1 MVEVNKV
8 EVGFTSDVSSFNRGV
23 DKMERKLET
32 FDKTATKST
41 EKVGK
46 RFDFLDGELKK
57 VEKTMGGFGDD
68 LDLTNVQTQ
77 LEEAKQEFTETGKVG
92 ERTLDKLNKSVNRV
106 DFSTMPTNAHK
117 AFTMV
122 QKDISKLSVETDK
135 LNRVKFAEGYTNE
148 NKLIAHSFANL
159 DKAMNDTMLSFDNAS
174 KHMNSEQL
182 QKYVQTTNNA
192 RHSLFNMKKELESTG
207 TVSSATFYKV
217 NENMKKVNFNQ
228 LNLDAQKAVKNVS
241 KQFGNLTTTFDTMG
255 TSITKNQNRI
265 KTFSKTTGK
274 SARYLKNSF
283 GDALVTFN
291 RWGTVFRNMQEV
303 GEHVFGGVLRPL
315 ILGLVP
321 VAGTATTAVMGIGA
335 GLGAVAGGAVGLGG
349 AFGIAGLA
357 VKAFSGQATTALQM
371 LEDGQ
376 LKVTNEVQRYQS
388 TLKGLQN
395 DWKSLINQNQA
406 HIFNTMSNG
415 IDMARYS
422 LSTLNP
428 FLVKTAAQIE
438 QASAKMHKWLTSS
451 KNAANAFAML
461 NKIGPPI
468 FQNILNSAGHV
479 GNGITRIFTA
489 FGPLFT
495 WTGQGLEKLSKKFDI
510 WANSTNTQRG
520 IASFIN
526 YTKANLPILGS
537 IFGNTFL
544 GIIELFKAFSGQTT
558 WALKGLDGLTKK
570 FRNWAATLDETQGF
584 KDFIKFTR
592 DNAPLAGQFIGN
604 LVDVIV
610 QLVKAMAPISVIV
623 LKVVSGF
630 LGWLGAMM
638 KTNPW
643 LGKLI
648 GSLLIFSGLL
658 KSGLFIAA
666 MINSFTR
673 LDKAIKLL
681 IGTQK
686 LQVFWQKIFNK
697 EQIKSKGLL
706 SVMGGWYTGL
716 IAKIKAFSLA
726 QMLAAVRTKALGLAL
741 KIQAAAIAVW
751 TGITKGAALA
761 NKLFALSFRGI
772 GTAIKS
778 VPLIGWALAVI
789 GILITLWQTNATFRR
804 IVINAWNAIKQAAIN
819 VFGWLKPY
827 LQSIWNGIKTGALWT
842 WNALKI
848 AAVATWNAIKFAI
861 MNPIQAL
868 KMILSGI
875 WNGIKFAA
883 VWAWNAIKT
892 GVMFVIN
899 AWLAQVRANFN
910 TLKSFFSSIW
920 NGIKTAAIWTWN
932 AIKNGVMF
940 VISGWVFAIRTA
952 FSGLKTFFTAI
963 WNGIKSAAI
972 WAWNGIKNG
981 VMFIVR
987 GWLNQ
992 VKANFNTL
1000 KSFFSNVWNGI
1011 KNISISTWNAI
1022 KNGVLWA
1029 IRGLSS
1035 GTRSIIGTLR
1045 NWIVTAWNYI
1055 KNKVVALARSI
1066 WSGVRTAFNNL
1077 SMATRKIIGGLRTW
1091 LIKAWTY
1098 IKNKVVGFARAI
1110 WTGVRTAFNNL
1121 SFAVR
1126 KVISTLR
1133 TWLVKAWTYIRNKVV
1148 ALARSLWT
1156 NVRKAFTSLWASTR
1170 KIFTTLKN
1178 WVVKTWTYIKNKVI
1192 ALARSLWTNVRKA
1205 FTYLWN
1211 STKKIFTTLRN
1222 WLVKTWTYIRNKVVS
1237 LARSLWNGVKK
1248 IFNALWN
1255 FTRNLFNKLKNWLI
1269 NTWKTIRNKVVKWAQ
1284 SLWSGVKRTWNSL
1297 WSGTRSVFTKVK
1309 NWLINTWKGIKN
1321 SVVNTV
1327 KKLWSS
1333 VRGTFNAMNN
1343 GLKNIIG
1350 KIKGHIT
1357 SMINKVK
1364 SGLNKLI
1371 DGVNW
1376 VGKKLGMGK
1385 IGHVKMHT
1393 GTSSS
1398 SSNVVSNGKLNTD
1411 TFATVGDKGRGNGT
1425 GGFRHE
1431 TVIPPK
1437 GKPFI
1442 TPNRDTLLP
1451 ATKGTKILN
1460 GKTTQAMMENSPKFA
1475 KGTIKDAFGAGANKI
1490 ADFGKGSVE
1499 KAHDMGKATMKTG
1512 AEIGKKGVK
1521 KGAQAVKATKAV
1533 AGEGADWLKDKV
1545 GDVMD
1550 YVKNPG
1556 KLVNKIL
1563 KGFGVNF
1570 DGLGKKNIPADMMAG
1585 MFKKLKASA
1594 TNLIKGWLEDAEGG
1608 EGDAGWLLKH
1618 DIWQKFGN
1626 YTGGLGFNGG
1636 KHYGVDF
1643 GMTPGTNVKAVAG
1656 GKVSKVWNDY
1666 GGGKSMEIDIGG
1678 GLTNWYMHL
1687 NKQLKK
1693 KGDKVGVGDLIAK
1706 SGNTGNFTAGSGHLH
1721 FQLNKGG
1728 KPQSNVLSWLKG
1740 LGGSGSKSANK
1751 WKGDIRKA
1759 AKATGTKL
1767 SGGKLNDIVKLI
1779 ATESNGNPK
1788 AIQGGYTDINTG
1800 GNEARGLL
1808 QYTPGTWG
1816 GYKTKKGGN
1825 IMNGYHQLKA
1835 FFNNSNW
1842 SRDLA
1847 AWKARM
1853 ARGATG
1859 WGPSGSNRGYAD
1871 GGIPNAPQLAWL
1883 AEGGFS
1889 ESIVSHD
1896 PANKVKSKA
1905 IHDRTGEMLGF
1916 NDDVEVMR
1924 IMADL
1929 LRENNAY
1936 QADIAGYTEQAA
1948 NKSSVI
1954 QMNGKKVAQE
1964 VASDVN
1970 KEIKKQEQRNMRMK
1984 GKV

>member
-23 DKMERKLET
+23 DRMERKLEN

-68 LDLTNVQTQ
+68 FNLTNVQKE
-77 LEEAKQEFTETGKVG
+77 LEKAKQEFDETGKVG

-106 DFSTMPTNAHK
+106 DFSTMPTKAHK
-117 AFTMV
+117 AFSMV

-135 LNRVKFAEGYTNE
+135 LNRVKFADGYTNE

-159 DKAMNDTMLSFDNAS
+159 DKAMNDTALSFDNAS

-192 RHSLFNMKKELESTG
+192 RHSLFNMKKELEETG

-228 LNLDAQKAVKNVS
+228 LNLGAQKAVKNVS
-241 KQFGNLTTTFDTMG
+241 KQFGSLTRTFDTMG
-255 TSITKNQNRI
+255 TSITKNQNRM
-265 KTFSKTTGK
+265 KTFTNATGK
-274 SARYLKNSF
+274 STRYLKNSF
-283 GDALVTFN
+283 SDAMVTFN
-291 RWGTVFRNMQEV
+291 RWGTIFRNMQEV

-321 VAGTATTAVMGIGA
+321 VAGTATTAIMGIGA

-349 AFGIAGLA
+349 VFGIAGLA
-357 VKAFSGQATTALQM
+357 VKAFAGQATSALQM

-376 LKVTNEVQRYQS
+376 LRVTNEVQRYQS
-388 TLKGLQN
+388 SLKGLQN

-406 HIFNTMSNG
+406 SIFNTMTNG
-415 IDMARYS
+415 IKSARFG

-428 FLVKTAAQIE
+428 FLVKTANQIE
-438 QASAKMHKWLTSS
+438 VASAKMYKWVTSS

-461 NKIGPPI
+461 NRIGPPI

-537 IFGNTFL
+537 VFGNTFL

-558 WALKGLDGLTKK
+558 WALKGLDGLMKK

-592 DNAPLAGQFIGN
+592 DNAPLAGEFIGN
-604 LVDVIV
+604 LVDVMVELI
-610 QLVKAMAPISVIV
+610 KAMAPISVTV

-648 GSLLIFSGLL
+648 GSILIFSGLL
-658 KSGLFIAA
+658 KSGLFIVA
-666 MINSFTR
+666 MINSFTG
-673 LDKAIKLL
+673 LNKAITLL
-681 IGTQK
+681 VGTQK
-686 LQVFWQKIFNK
+686 LQIFWQKIFNK

-706 SVMGGWYTGL
+706 SVMGGWYTAL
-716 IAKIKAFSLA
+716 IAKIKAFSLS
-726 QMLAAVRTKALGLAL
+726 QMVAAVRTKALGLAL

-761 NKLFALSFRGI
+761 NKLFALSFKGI

-778 VPLIGWALAVI
+778 IPLIGWALAVI
-789 GILITLWQTNATFRR
+789 GVLITLWQTNATFRR

-827 LQSIWNGIKTGALWT
+827 LQAIWNGIKTGALWT
-842 WNALKI
+842 WNAMKI

-861 MNPIQAL
+861 MHPIQAL
-868 KMILSGI
+868 KMLLSGI

-892 GVMFVIN
+892 GVMFVIRT
-899 AWLAQVRANFN
+899 WLAQVRTNFN
-910 TLKSFFSSIW
+910 TLKSFFSAIW
-920 NGIKTAAIWTWN
+920 NGIKTAAIWSWN
-932 AIKNGVMF
+932 AIKNGVML
-940 VISGWVFAIRTA
+940 VIRGWVFAIRTA
-952 FSGLKTFFTAI
+952 FAGLKTFFTTI

-981 VMFIVR
+981 VMFVIR

-992 VKANFNTL
+992 VRANFNTL
-1000 KSFFSNVWNGI
+1000 KSFFSTVWNGI
-1011 KNISISTWNAI
+1011 KNISLSVWNAI

-1029 IRGLSS
+1029 IRGLNS
-1035 GTRSIIGTLR
+1035 GVRSIIGTLR

-1055 KNKVVALARSI
+1055 KS
-1066 WSGVRTAFNNL
+1066 
-1077 SMATRKIIGGLRTW
+1077 
-1091 LIKAWTY
+1091 
-1098 IKNKVVGFARAI
+1098 KVVGAARLI

-1121 SFAVR
+1121 SSAVR
-1126 KVISTLR
+1126 KIVGTLRTWIVKAWTYIKNRVVALAKLIWTGVRTAFNNLSSAVRKIISTLR
-1133 TWLVKAWTYIRNKVV
+1133 TWLVKAWTYIKNKVI
-1148 ALARSLWT
+1148 ALARSIWT
-1156 NVRKAFTSLWASTR
+1156 NVRKAFTALWTATR

-1178 WVVKTWTYIKNKVI
+1178 WVIKTWTYIKNKVI

-1205 FTYLWN
+1205 FSALWS

-1222 WLVKTWTYIRNKVVS
+1222 WLVKAWTYIRNKVVA

-1248 IFNALWN
+1248 IFNALWK
-1255 FTRNLFNKLKNWLI
+1255 FTHNLFNKLKNWLI
-1269 NTWKTIRNKVVKWAQ
+1269 NTWKIIRNKVVDWAR
-1284 SLWSGVKRTWNSL
+1284 SLWSGVKKTWSNL
-1297 WSGTRSVFTKVK
+1297 WNGTKGIFTKVK

-1327 KKLWSS
+1327 KKLWGS
-1333 VRGTFNAMNN
+1333 VKGTFNTMNN

-1350 KIKGHIT
+1350 KIKGHING
-1357 SMINKVK
+1357 MVK
-1364 SGLNKLI
+1364 SVKEGLNKLI
-1371 DGVNW
+1371 KGVNW
-1376 VGKKLGMGK
+1376 VGDKLGMGK
-1385 IGHVKMHT
+1385 QMIKPLKLST
-1393 GTSSS
+1393 GTGSANPSRY
-1398 SSNVVSNGKLNTD
+1398 VRNGKINQD
-1411 TFATVGDKGRGNGT
+1411 TMAVVGDKGRGNGS
-1425 GGFRHE
+1425 GGFRNE
-1431 TVIPPK
+1431 TITYPNGRKIITPATDTMAYLPK
-1437 GKPFI
+1437 GS
-1442 TPNRDTLLP
+1442 TVESG
-1451 ATKGTKILN
+1451 AQ
-1460 GKTTQAMMENSPKFA
+1460 TQANYPAFA
-1475 KGTIKDAFGAGANKI
+1475 NGTLDNL
-1490 ADFGKGSVE
+1490 
-1499 KAHDMGKATMKTG
+1499 
-1512 AEIGKKGVK
+1512 K
-1521 KGAQAVKATKAV
+1521 KGAGNMLGRAHKKGQEVTGDVVDGGKAV
-1533 AGEGADWLKDKV
+1533 AGKALDKGKAAVSTGAKKVKGWAGTAAKTASKWIGNIEDWFEK
-1545 GDVMD
+1545 
-1550 YVKNPG
+1550 PG
-1556 KLVNKIL
+1556 KLVNKVFKAFGVGPGKVPGEMPSKIVKGSYGKL
-1563 KGFGVNF
+1563 KKGAVDTIKGWFDEQGGEGGWVDISKGVNF
-1570 DGLGKKNIPADMMAG
+1570 PFSPSGRAPGYPFAG
-1585 MFKKLKASA
+1585 PHMGVDLNYKYDKLYSTHSGTA
-1594 TNLIKGWLEDAEGG
+1594 TAKKGWNGG
-1608 EGDAGWLLKH
+1608 
-1618 DIWQKFGN
+1618 FGN
-1626 YTGGLGFNGG
+1626 SMWIDAANATRIIYGHMSKMAFSGSKKVKPGSYLG
-1636 KHYGVDF
+1636 V
-1643 GMTPGTNVKAVAG
+1643 
-1656 GKVSKVWNDY
+1656 
-1666 GGGKSMEIDIGG
+1666 
-1678 GLTNWYMHL
+1678 
-1687 NKQLKK
+1687 
-1693 KGDKVGVGDLIAK
+1693 
-1706 SGNTGNFTAGSGHLH
+1706 SGNTGRSSGPHLH
-1721 FQLNKGG
+1721 YEMQKNG
-1728 KPQSNVLSWLKG
+1728 KPINPMPFLKKQAKG
-1740 LGGSGSKSANK
+1740 GSKSGKK
-1751 WKGDIRKA
+1751 WA
-1759 AKATGTKL
+1759 GTIKRAL
-1767 SGGKLNDIVKLI
+1767 AMNGLPTSPKYVNAWARQIDSESGG
-1779 ATESNGNPK
+1779 NPR
-1788 AIQGGYTDINTG
+1788 AVQGGYVDANTG
-1800 GNEARGLL
+1800 GNEAKGLVQVAKGTFN
-1808 QYTPGTWG
+1808 QYKRKGHGNVFNPLDNLLAGIA
-1816 GYKTKKGGN
+1816 YAKKR
-1825 IMNGYHQLKA
+1825 Y
-1835 FFNNSNW
+1835 
-1842 SRDLA
+1842 
-1847 AWKARM
+1847 
-1853 ARGATG
+1853 
-1859 WGPSGSNRGYAD
+1859 GSSMLGVIGHGHGYAD
-1871 GGIPNAPQLAWL
+1871 GGILNTPELAWL

-1889 ESIVSHD
+1889 ESVISHD
-1896 PANKVKSKA
+1896 PANRVKSKA

-1984 GKV
+1984 GKM

>member
-23 DKMERKLET
+23 DRMERKLEN

-68 LDLTNVQTQ
+68 FNLTNVQKQ
-77 LEEAKQEFTETGKVG
+77 LENAKQEFDETGKVG

-135 LNRVKFAEGYTNE
+135 LNRVKFADGYTNE
-148 NKLIAHSFANL
+148 NKLIANSFANL

-192 RHSLFNMKKELESTG
+192 RHSLFNMKKELENTG

-228 LNLDAQKAVKNVS
+228 LNLGAQKAVKNVS
-241 KQFGNLTTTFDTMG
+241 KQFGSLTRTFDTMG

-265 KTFSKTTGK
+265 KTFTNATSKST
-274 SARYLKNSF
+274 RYLKNSF

-376 LKVTNEVQRYQS
+376 LRVTNEVQRYQS
-388 TLKGLQN
+388 SLKGLQN

-406 HIFNTMSNG
+406 QIFNTMSNG
-415 IDMARYS
+415 INMARYS

-451 KNAANAFAML
+451 ENAANAFAML
-461 NKIGPPI
+461 NKVGPPI

-495 WTGQGLEKLSKKFDI
+495 WTGQGLEKLSKKFDV

-604 LVDVIV
+604 LVNVIV
-610 QLVKAMAPISVIV
+610 QLVKAMAPISVTV

-648 GSLLIFSGLL
+648 GSLLIFAGLL

-666 MINSFTR
+666 MINSFTK

-726 QMLAAVRTKALGLAL
+726 QMLAGIRTKALGLAL

-778 VPLIGWALAVI
+778 IPLIGWALAVI
-789 GILITLWQTNATFRR
+789 GVLITLWQTNATFRR

-827 LQSIWNGIKTGALWT
+827 LQAIWNGIKTGALWT

-868 KMILSGI
+868 KIILSGI

-899 AWLAQVRANFN
+899 AWLSQVRANFN
-910 TLKSFFSSIW
+910 TLKSFFSAIW

-940 VISGWVFAIRTA
+940 VINGWVFAIRTA

-972 WAWNGIKNG
+972 WAWNAIKNG
-981 VMFIVR
+981 VMFVVR
-987 GWLNQ
+987 AWLTQ
-992 VKANFNTL
+992 VRANFNAL
-1000 KSFFSNVWNGI
+1000 KSFFTTVWNGI
-1011 KNISISTWNAI
+1011 KNISLSVWQAI

-1029 IRGLSS
+1029 IRGLSN
-1035 GTRSIIGTLR
+1035 GTRSVIGTLR
-1045 NWIVTAWNYI
+1045 TWIVTAWNYI
-1055 KNKVVALARSI
+1055 KNKVVALARLI
-1066 WSGVRTAFNNL
+1066 WTGVRTAFNNL
-1077 SMATRKIIGGLRTW
+1077 SMATRKIIGTLRTW

-1098 IKNKVVGFARAI
+1098 IKSKVVGFARAI

-1133 TWLVKAWTYIRNKVV
+1133 TWLVKAWTYIKNKVI
-1148 ALARSLWT
+1148 ALARSIWI

-1170 KIFTTLKN
+1170 KIFTTLRN

-1222 WLVKTWTYIRNKVVS
+1222 WLVKTWNYIRNKVVS

-1255 FTRNLFNKLKNWLI
+1255 FTRNIFNKLKNWLI
-1269 NTWKTIRNKVVKWAQ
+1269 NVWKTIRNKVVKWAQ
-1284 SLWSGVKRTWNSL
+1284 SLWSGVKKTWNNL
-1297 WSGTRSVFTKVK
+1297 WNGTKGVFTKVK

-1327 KKLWSS
+1327 KKLWGS
-1333 VRGTFNAMNN
+1333 VKGTFNTMNN

-1350 KIKGHIT
+1350 KIKGHING
-1357 SMINKVK
+1357 MVK
-1364 SGLNKLI
+1364 SVKEGLNKLI
-1371 DGVNW
+1371 KGVNW
-1376 VGKKLGMGK
+1376 VGNKLGMGK
-1385 IGHVKMHT
+1385 QMIKPMKLST
-1393 GTSSS
+1393 GTSP
-1398 SSNVVSNGKLNTD
+1398 NPNRYVSNGKINQD
-1411 TFATVGDKGRGNGT
+1411 TMAVVGDKGRGNGR
-1425 GGFRHE
+1425 GGYRNE
-1431 TVIPPK
+1431 TITYPNGKKIITPGTDTMAYLPK
-1437 GKPFI
+1437 GSTVESGAQTQSNYPAFA
-1442 TPNRDTLLP
+1442 NGTLDNL
-1451 ATKGTKILN
+1451 
-1460 GKTTQAMMENSPKFA
+1460 
-1475 KGTIKDAFGAGANKI
+1475 
-1490 ADFGKGSVE
+1490 
-1499 KAHDMGKATMKTG
+1499 
-1512 AEIGKKGVK
+1512 K
-1521 KGAQAVKATKAV
+1521 KGAGSMLGKAHKKGEEVTGDVVNGGKAV
-1533 AGEGADWLKDKV
+1533 AGKAYNKGKAAVSTGAKKVKGWAGTAAKTASKWIGDIEDWFEK
-1545 GDVMD
+1545 
-1550 YVKNPG
+1550 PG
-1556 KLVNKIL
+1556 KLVNKVFKAFGVGPGNLPGEMPAKMMKGAYGKL
-1563 KGFGVNF
+1563 KNGAVDTIKGWFDEQGGEGGWVDISKGVNF
-1570 DGLGKKNIPADMMAG
+1570 PFSPSGRAPGYPFAGPHMGVDLNYKNE
-1585 MFKKLKASA
+1585 KLYSTHSGTA
-1594 TNLIKGWLEDAEGG
+1594 TAKSGW
-1608 EGDAGWLLKH
+1608 
-1618 DIWQKFGN
+1618 
-1626 YTGGLGFNGG
+1626 NGG
-1636 KHYGVDF
+1636 FGSSMWIDAANATRIIYGHMSKLAFKGSKKVH
-1643 GMTPGTNVKAVAG
+1643 PG
-1656 GKVSKVWNDY
+1656 SY
-1666 GGGKSMEIDIGG
+1666 
-1678 GLTNWYMHL
+1678 L
-1687 NKQLKK
+1687 
-1693 KGDKVGVGDLIAK
+1693 GV
-1706 SGNTGNFTAGSGHLH
+1706 SGNTGRSSGPHLH
-1721 FQLNKGG
+1721 YEMQKNG
-1728 KPQSNVLSWLKG
+1728 KPINPMPFLKKQAKG
-1740 LGGSGSKSANK
+1740 GSKSGKK
-1751 WKGDIRKA
+1751 WAGTIKRALAMNGLPTT
-1759 AKATGTKL
+1759 AKYVNAWARQIDSE
-1767 SGGKLNDIVKLI
+1767 SGG
-1779 ATESNGNPK
+1779 NPR
-1788 AIQGGYTDINTG
+1788 AVQGGYVDANTG
-1800 GNEARGLL
+1800 GNEAKGLVQVAKGTFN
-1808 QYTPGTWG
+1808 QYKRKGHGNVFNPLDNLLAGI
-1816 GYKTKKGGN
+1816 GYAK
-1825 IMNGYHQLKA
+1825 
-1835 FFNNSNW
+1835 
-1842 SRDLA
+1842 SRYGKDML
-1847 AWKARM
+1847 
-1853 ARGATG
+1853 GVIG
-1859 WGPSGSNRGYAD
+1859 HGHGYAD

-1889 ESIVSHD
+1889 ESIISHD

-1954 QMNGKKVAQE
+1954 QMNSKKVAQE

-1984 GKV
+1984 GKI